1 MDKMSIQQLADNY
14 GTLDLLNAYIM
25 RTANVNEETA
35 INILYQI
42 DFELER
48 WIDELMSGEDEEC

>member
-1 MDKMSIQQLADNY
+1 MDKMSIQQLAENY
-14 GTLDLLNAYIM
+14 GTLNLLTAYIM

>member
-48 WIDELMSGEDEEC
+48 WIDELISDEDEEC

>member
-35 INILYQI
+35 IDILYQI

-48 WIDELMSGEDEEC
+48 WIDELILGEDEEC